1 MKRHTTENTHKT
13 QTKAPHKSQS
23 AGCSDATRRLSLAEQ
38 HDNCVARYAAVLPE
52 AVDLL
57 MCLGLDVDHAAR
69 ARAKRAV
76 GSSIRQAGT
85 QLRPAALARTGR

>member
-1 MKRHTTENTHKT
+1 
-13 QTKAPHKSQS
+13 
-23 AGCSDATRRLSLAEQ
+23 
-38 HDNCVARYAAVLPE
+38 VARYAAVLPE